1 MLKIVRQRLEAS
13 FSPEEARAI
22 SAGIAGKFPAIIS
35 EIRKDFYKK
44 LDISVEE
51 EPPRTSS
58 GAPLAGDFFV
68 PQKGVIFYYIIPDGK
83 DFVEAGA
90 VSRFEIPSGFNDF
103 CSALENVIVSAGARL
118 KGGWQHLTVK
128 KEIVE
133 LIKEHS
139 HQIHPDEKEIKASKE
154 LENFESR
161 NILNT
166 VLNAENLLLNKL
178 TEVFDRHT
186 IESAAE
192 KFQKMGL
199 LTRDYVVFCRKTGQ
213 QILRVA
219 SKAAI
224 EESSQKF
231 FKCYICGNPIS
242 DERLDEVVSVTPFC
256 RKLLERNHW
265 LIMRLHELLGKSGVK
280 SEDIYIHSDS
290 GSNIQNIFLIIDNL
304 LFLLSACERKI
315 SLNDAF
321 AINAHIGSYKI
332 SDCIVVSLEKTPHL
346 MKSHLVEAN
355 KESTFIFLDSLAD
368 LENRIKE
375 ILESK
380 EKALL
385 REIFAPFTPLTSVNV
400 QEIILGKALPY
411 SREAEK
417 EQKEIKEVQ
426 EIKELPAVQAAYE
439 EHKKKSKKE
448 KKRERM
454 EEQAHKI

>member
-13 FSPEEARAI
+13 FSPEEARTI
-22 SAGIAGKFPAIIS
+22 STGIAGKFPAVIF

-44 LDISVEE
+44 LGISSEE
-51 EPPRTSS
+51 EPPRPSS

-68 PQKGVIFYYIIPDGK
+68 PQKGAIFYYIIPEGRDYI
-83 DFVEAGA
+83 EAGA
-90 VSRFEIPSGFNDF
+90 VSRFEIPSGFDDF
-103 CSALENVIVSAGARL
+103 CSALRDEIVSAGAQP

-128 KEIVE
+128 KEIVD

-139 HQIHPDEKEIKASKE
+139 QQIHPDEKEIKASKE

-166 VLNAENLLLNKL
+166 ILNAENLLLNKL
-178 TEVFDRHT
+178 AESFDRTT
-186 IESAAE
+186 IEPATE
-192 KFQKMGL
+192 KFQKIGL
-199 LTRDYVVFCRKTGQ
+199 LTRDYVVFCRKTAQ

-219 SKAAI
+219 SRAAI

-242 DERLDEVVSVTPFC
+242 EERLDEVVSITPFG

-265 LIMRLHELLGKSGVK
+265 LIIRLHELLEKSGVK
-280 SEDIYIHSDS
+280 AEDIYIHSDS

-304 LFLLSACERKI
+304 LFLISACERKM

-332 SDCIVVSLEKTPHL
+332 NDCIVISLEKTPHL
-346 MKSHLVEAN
+346 MKSHLIEAN
-355 KESTFIFLDSLAD
+355 KESTFIFLDSLVD
-368 LENRIKE
+368 LENRINE

-385 REIFAPFTPLTSVNV
+385 KEIFAPFTALTSVNI
-400 QEIILGKALPY
+400 QEIILGKALPL
-411 SREAEK
+411 SREEEK
-417 EQKEIKEVQ
+417 EVKEVQ
-426 EIKELPAVQAAYE
+426 EIKELPAVQAAQE
-439 EHKKKSKKE
+439 LHKKKSKKE
-448 KKRERM
+448 RI